1 MKERFTCRSM
11 EFNSRGRGIKMKMPR
26 ILHIASGAVFAC
38 AFLSAPW
45 ALASSGGAGP
55 QSVNSSS
62 TPAKSSAPLMK
73 FKILNQ
79 GAQETTYA
87 VIFGS
92 GDEILGGLTKF
103 AEENHISAARITG
116 IGSIH
121 NGTLAWLDPD
131 TKKFRMI
138 HIDQQAEVLSL
149 LGDIATYQGKPVVH
163 VHLVVG
169 FGDGTAH
176 GGHLLEA
183 HVWPTL
189 EVIVTAYP
197 RPLYKKFDPEKG
209 ITVIDPSLQ
218 Q

>member
-1 MKERFTCRSM
+1 MKTRNISTL
-11 EFNSRGRGIKMKMPR
+11 GIAAV
-26 ILHIASGAVFAC
+26 LASAI
-38 AFLSAPW
+38 LSAPST
-45 ALASSGGAGP
+45 AGASSRGP
-55 QSVNSSS
+55 APAVSSDAI
-62 TPAKSSAPLMK
+62 PAKGSPPLMK
-73 FKILNQ
+73 FKIVNQ
-79 GAQETTYA
+79 SAQETTYA
-87 VIFGS
+87 VIFGA

-121 NGTLAWLDPD
+121 NGTLAWLNPE

-149 LGDIATYQGKPVVH
+149 LGDIAMYQGKPVVH
-163 VHLVVG
+163 VHMVVG

-176 GGHLLEA
+176 GGHLLQA

-209 ITVIDPSLQ
+209 IAVIDPSMQ

>member
-1 MKERFTCRSM
+1 MKLPRF
-11 EFNSRGRGIKMKMPR
+11 
-26 ILHIASGAVFAC
+26 LYVASGAIFAC
-38 AFLSAPW
+38 ALFFAPC
-45 ALASSGGAGP
+45 ALAASSSAAP
-55 QSVNSSS
+55 QSVASSS
-62 TPAKSSAPLMK
+62 MPAKGNAPLMK

-79 GAQETTYA
+79 SAQETTYA

-92 GDEILGGLTKF
+92 GDEILGGLTQF
-103 AEENHISAARITG
+103 AEENHIVAARITG

-121 NGTLAWLDPD
+121 NGTLAWLNPE

-149 LGDIATYQGKPVVH
+149 LGDIAMYQGKPVVH
-163 VHLVVG
+163 IHMVVG

-197 RPLYKKFDPEKG
+197 RPLYKKFDAEKG
-209 ITVIDPSLQ
+209 IAVIDPSIQ
-218 Q
+218 K

>member
-1 MKERFTCRSM
+1 MKL
-11 EFNSRGRGIKMKMPR
+11 PR
-26 ILHIASGAVFAC
+26 ILYVASGAIFAC
-38 AFLSAPW
+38 TFLFASG
-45 ALASSGGAGP
+45 ALAASAGAAP
-55 QSVNSSS
+55 QSISSDPI
-62 TPAKSSAPLMK
+62 PAKRSAPLMK

-79 GAQETTYA
+79 SAQETTYA
-87 VIFGS
+87 VIFGV

-121 NGTLAWLDPD
+121 NGTLAWLNPE

-149 LGDIATYQGKPVVH
+149 LGDIAMYQGKPVVH
-163 VHLVVG
+163 VHMVVG

-176 GGHLLEA
+176 GGHLLQA

-189 EVIVTAYP
+189 EVIVTSYP
-197 RPLYKKFDPEKG
+197 RSLYKKFDPQKG
-209 ITVIDPSLQ
+209 IAVIDPSIQ

>member
-1 MKERFTCRSM
+1 MKLS
-11 EFNSRGRGIKMKMPR
+11 R
-26 ILHIASGAVFAC
+26 ILYVAGGAIFAY
-38 AFLSAPW
+38 AILFTPYGRA
-45 ALASSGGAGP
+45 ASSGNAP
-55 QSVNSSS
+55 QSVTRGS
-62 TPAKSSAPLMK
+62 TPAKASAPLMK

-79 GAQETTYA
+79 SSQETTYA
-87 VIFGS
+87 VIFS
-92 GDEILGGLTKF
+92 AGDEILGGLTQF

-121 NGTLAWLDPD
+121 NGTLAWLNPD

-149 LGDIATYQGKPVVH
+149 LGDIAVYQGKPVVH
-163 VHLVVG
+163 VHMVVG

-189 EVIVTAYP
+189 EVIVTSYP

-209 ITVIDPSLQ
+209 IAVIDPSMNP
-218 Q
+218 

>member
-1 MKERFTCRSM
+1 MKTRNFSTLGIAAVLASAILAAPSTAGAS
-11 EFNSRGRGIKMKMPR
+11 SRGAER
-26 ILHIASGAVFAC
+26 AV
-38 AFLSAPW
+38 
-45 ALASSGGAGP
+45 SSDAM
-55 QSVNSSS
+55 
-62 TPAKSSAPLMK
+62 PAKGSAPLMK

-79 GAQETTYA
+79 SAQETTYA
-87 VIFGS
+87 VIFGA

-103 AEENHISAARITG
+103 AEENHITAARITG

-121 NGTLAWLDPD
+121 NGTLAWLNPE
-131 TKKFRMI
+131 TKKFRLI

-149 LGDIATYQGKPVVH
+149 LGDIAMYQGKPVVH
-163 VHLVVG
+163 VHMVVG

-176 GGHLLEA
+176 GGHLLQA

-209 ITVIDPSLQ
+209 IAVIDPTIQ
-218 Q
+218 K

>member
-1 MKERFTCRSM
+1 MIFIVYNDHHLARAYGFD
-11 EFNSRGRGIKMKMPR
+11 GIFDARKRVCAPN
-26 ILHIASGAVFAC
+26 VF
-38 AFLSAPW
+38 
-45 ALASSGGAGP
+45 
-55 QSVNSSS
+55 V
-62 TPAKSSAPLMK
+62 
-73 FKILNQ
+73 I
-79 GAQETTYA
+79 
-87 VIFGS
+87 VIFGA
-92 GDEILGGLTKF
+92 GDEILGGLMQF

-121 NGTLAWLDPD
+121 NGTLAWLNPD

-149 LGDIATYQGKPVVH
+149 LGDIAMYQGKPVVH
-163 VHLVVG
+163 VHMVVG

-189 EVIVTAYP
+189 EVIVTSYP

-209 ITVIDPSLQ
+209 IAVIDPSMNQ
-218 Q
+218 

>member
-1 MKERFTCRSM
+1 MKL
-11 EFNSRGRGIKMKMPR
+11 PR
-26 ILHIASGAVFAC
+26 ILYVAGGAIFAY
-38 AFLSAPW
+38 AILFAPYGR
-45 ALASSGGAGP
+45 AASSGVAP
-55 QSVNSSS
+55 QSVSSGS
-62 TPAKSSAPLMK
+62 TAAKASAPLMK

-79 GAQETTYA
+79 SAQETTYA
-87 VIFGS
+87 VIFGA
-92 GDEILGGLTKF
+92 GDEILGGLMQF

-121 NGTLAWLDPD
+121 NGTLAWLNPD

-149 LGDIATYQGKPVVH
+149 LGDIAMYQGKPVVH
-163 VHLVVG
+163 VHMVVG

-189 EVIVTAYP
+189 EVIVTSYP

-209 ITVIDPSLQ
+209 IAVIDPSMNQ
-218 Q
+218 

>member
-1 MKERFTCRSM
+1 M
-11 EFNSRGRGIKMKMPR
+11 ECNSRGREIEMKLPGI
-26 ILHIASGAVFAC
+26 LYVAGGAIFAC
-38 AFLSAPW
+38 AFLSAPC
-45 ALASSGGAGP
+45 ARASSGSATS

-62 TPAKSSAPLMK
+62 TPAKGIAPLMK

-79 GAQETTYA
+79 SAQETTYA
-87 VIFGS
+87 VIFGD
-92 GDEILGGLTKF
+92 GDEILGGLTQF

-121 NGTLAWLDPD
+121 SGTLAWLNPD
-131 TKKFRMI
+131 TKKFRLI

-149 LGDIATYQGKPVVH
+149 LGDIAMYQGKPVVH
-163 VHLVVG
+163 VHMVVG

-197 RPLYKKFDPEKG
+197 RPLYKKFDPAKG

>member
-1 MKERFTCRSM
+1 M
-11 EFNSRGRGIKMKMPR
+11 ECNSRGREIEMKLPT
-26 ILHIASGAVFAC
+26 ILYVAGGAIFAC
-38 AFLSAPW
+38 AVLFADGSLAASHGAAPQSIDSSAP
-45 ALASSGGAGP
+45 
-55 QSVNSSS
+55 
-62 TPAKSSAPLMK
+62 AKGNAPLMK

-79 GAQETTYA
+79 SAQETTYA
-87 VIFGS
+87 VIFGA

-103 AEENHISAARITG
+103 AEDNRISAARITA

-121 NGTLAWLDPD
+121 DGTLAWLNPD

-149 LGDIATYQGKPVVH
+149 LGDIAMYQGKPVVH
-163 VHLVVG
+163 VHMVVG

-176 GGHLLEA
+176 GGHLLQA

-189 EVIVTAYP
+189 EVIVTSYP

-209 ITVIDPSLQ
+209 IAVIDPSIQ
-218 Q
+218 K

>member
-1 MKERFTCRSM
+1 MKL
-11 EFNSRGRGIKMKMPR
+11 PR
-26 ILHIASGAVFAC
+26 MLCATGGVILAC
-38 AFLSAPW
+38 GFLAAPYTW
-45 ALASSGGAGP
+45 ASSGDSMSQATASDAKP
-55 QSVNSSS
+55 ANSQ
-62 TPAKSSAPLMK
+62 APLMK
-73 FKILNQ
+73 SKILNQ
-79 GAQETTYA
+79 SAQETTYV

-92 GDEILGGLTKF
+92 GDEILDGLTRF
-103 AEENHISAARITG
+103 AVEKKISAARITG

-121 NGTLAWLDPD
+121 NGTLAWLNPD

-138 HIDQQAEVLSL
+138 QIDQQAEVLSL
-149 LGDIATYQGKPVVH
+149 LGDIAMYQGKPVVH
-163 VHLVVG
+163 VHMVVG

-197 RPLYKKFDPEKG
+197 RPMYKKFDPEKG
-209 ITVIDPSLQ
+209 IAVIDPSLQ

>member
-1 MKERFTCRSM
+1 MKL
-11 EFNSRGRGIKMKMPR
+11 PR
-26 ILHIASGAVFAC
+26 ILYVASGAVFAC
-38 AFLSAPW
+38 VFLFPSGS
-45 ALASSGGAGP
+45 LAASGGAAP
-55 QSVNSSS
+55 QGGSSRPM
-62 TPAKSSAPLMK
+62 PALGSAPLMK

-79 GAQETTYA
+79 SAQETTYA
-87 VIFGS
+87 VIFGA

-121 NGTLAWLDPD
+121 NATLAWLNPE

-149 LGDIATYQGKPVVH
+149 LGDVAMYQGKPVVH
-163 VHLVVG
+163 VHMVVG

-176 GGHLLEA
+176 GGHLLQA

-209 ITVIDPSLQ
+209 IAVIDPSIQ

>member
-1 MKERFTCRSM
+1 MKL
-11 EFNSRGRGIKMKMPR
+11 PR
-26 ILHIASGAVFAC
+26 ILYVVGGAIFAC
-38 AFLSAPW
+38 AVLPAPC
-45 ALASSGGAGP
+45 ALASSGGAVP
-55 QSVNSSS
+55 QGVNSSS

-79 GAQETTYA
+79 SAQETTYA

-92 GDEILGGLTKF
+92 GDEILGGLTQF
-103 AEENHISAARITG
+103 AEQNHISAARITG

-121 NGTLAWLDPD
+121 DGTLAWLNPE

-149 LGDIATYQGKPVVH
+149 LGDIAMYQGKPVIH

-209 ITVIDPSLQ
+209 IAVIDPSLRQ
-218 Q
+218 

>member
-1 MKERFTCRSM
+1 MKL
-11 EFNSRGRGIKMKMPR
+11 PR
-26 ILHIASGAVFAC
+26 ILYVASGPIFAC
-38 AFLSAPW
+38 SFLFASGS
-45 ALASSGGAGP
+45 LAAT
-55 QSVNSSS
+55 SSS
-62 TPAKSSAPLMK
+62 TPRSVANDSTPAKGIAPLMK

-79 GAQETTYA
+79 SAQETTYA

-92 GDEILGGLTKF
+92 GDEILGGLTQF

-121 NGTLAWLDPD
+121 NGTLAWLNPD

-149 LGDIATYQGKPVVH
+149 LGDIAMYQGKPVVH
-163 VHLVVG
+163 IHLVVG

-189 EVIVTAYP
+189 EVIVTSYP

-209 ITVIDPSLQ
+209 IAVIDPSIQ
-218 Q
+218 K